1 MYKLAVLALTASIVA
16 GNPLQQNTKDDRTII
31 VKFDGLAVKYPHVTT
46 SIGVYDGLNF
56 SNIWVGYQ
64 DFIDGTGSNASDSR
78 PSSRNKVG
86 LWRSPSWS
94 LTSTTVSPTSSTV
107 GKSAP
112 SFGVNFPGSTTYT
125 FDLKSFKFGCA
136 PGNNLCEFVAT
147 GTRGAAD
154 RSIELFGASPAGNR
168 FGTAIPDPARF
179 SNLESVYFDTGLLN
193 TGALGKPEV
202 NRDFWMDEIE
212 LVLHRRSPSSSSTST
227 TAAPTKTRATRRP
240 LPTKPPAPLPPLPPV
255 INCPDVCIA
264 NTDDCGQ
271 TWGGCFEFCLATWPS
286 FTPPTVCT
294 ITLGGLTTTGE
305 VTATT
310 VIVPTTTLLHV
321 SFPTWLS

>member
-1 MYKLAVLALTASIVA
+1 MESTSQIFVRFSLHYSPSHLDPRLTCLLDS
-16 GNPLQQNTKDDRTII
+16 G
-31 VKFDGLAVKYPHVTT
+31 
-46 SIGVYDGLNF
+46 
-56 SNIWVGYQ
+56 VGYQ
-64 DFIDGTGSNASDSR
+64 DFIDGTNSNASTSR

-86 LWRSPSWS
+86 LWRSPPSNQ
-94 LTSTTVSPTSSTV
+94 V
-107 GKSAP
+107 GKSPP
-112 SFGVNFPGSTTYT
+112 SFGTRFSGSTADT

-147 GTRGAAD
+147 GTRGGTD
-154 RSIELFGASPAGNR
+154 QSIELFGASPAGNR
-168 FGTAIPDPARF
+168 FGTAVPDPARF

-202 NRDFWMDEIE
+202 NRDFWIDEIE

-227 TAAPTKTRATRRP
+227 TAAPTKTRATHRP
-240 LPTKPPAPLPPLPPV
+240 LVTKPPAPAPPLPPV

-271 TWGGCFEFCLATWPS
+271 TWGGCFEFCLSPWPS

-294 ITLGGLTTTGE
+294 ITSGGLTTTGE

-310 VIVPTTTLLHV
+310 VIIPTTTLLHV
-321 SFPTWLS
+321 AWPT